1 MKTVFNKL
9 LTSLCI
15 VAVALGSASCGRDKL
30 EFGKKNST
38 GTLSFM
44 KLSVGVSEEVDEVS
58 RATDPST
65 FNYII
70 RIYNASGEQVGSD
83 YIYGQLPEAI
93 TLLTGSYTLKI
104 QSQANIPAAEFE
116 APVYGAEQ
124 SFEIVE
130 NQTTNL
136 GTITCKLI
144 NIKVS
149 VAYNQTMAEAMG
161 DDCNVRV
168 TIGDGSL
175 DFSKDESQCGY
186 FAAPEASNAMT
197 VKFTGTVN
205 GSYSSMTKAF
215 TDVKAG
221 QWRKITF
228 ILNINDE
235 GNASFDIQIED
246 WCDEE
251 ELGGN
256 IDHEETVIGPDP
268 EQPAEPDDP
277 ANPDAPKVVYKGG
290 EVPTDPIVVSAG
302 MELSFQIEAPK
313 LIDQFSVDIASDNPD
328 FVNDVLS
335 TGVSPLDLINPTE
348 DQIGICTLFG
358 LPYGEQVAGKDAV
371 DFVLTNAIVPLMGFP
386 GTHTF
391 TLTITDKEGNKT
403 VCPITM
409 KVNE

>member
-116 APVYGAEQ
+116 APVYGTEQ

-186 FAAPEASNAMT
+186 FAVPEASNAMT

-277 ANPDAPKVVYKGG
+277 ENPDAPKVVYKGG

-313 LIDQFSVDIASDNPD
+313 LIKEFTVGIASDNAN
-328 FVNDVLS
+328 FTSAINAMEISL
-335 TGVSPLDLINPTE
+335 LDLINLPE
-348 DQIGICTLFG
+348 SMYEICDTLG
-358 LPYGEQVAGKDAV
+358 LPYGEKVTGKSNV
-371 DFVLTNAIVPLMGFP
+371 DFDLTTALNMLLIYP

-391 TLTITDKEGNKT
+391 TLTVTDTEGSKT
-403 VCPITM
+403 VCPIKL